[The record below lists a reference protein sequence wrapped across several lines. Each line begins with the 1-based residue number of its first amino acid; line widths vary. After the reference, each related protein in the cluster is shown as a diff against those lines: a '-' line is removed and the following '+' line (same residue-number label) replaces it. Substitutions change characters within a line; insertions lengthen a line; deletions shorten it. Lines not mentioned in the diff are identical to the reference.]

1 MNTGAISKRYAKAL
15 LELVRQ
21 TGNGEKVCA
30 QATRLLENPDSA
42 GEPLE
47 DELRRLVLLLRR
59 NGRLPYVK
67 YILRSFIEQY
77 YRQEGLV
84 RARLISAVPAPQ
96 LESSLRKA
104 LGNAVE
110 GKMIFTTKVDP
121 NLIGGFV
128 LEVDDRVLDASA
140 RTHLERIRRRL
151 DELNKRIV

>member
-15 LELVRQ
+15 LELVAQ
-21 TGNGEKVCA
+21 TGGGERVCA
-30 QATRLLENPDSA
+30 QAEALLQNPDGFA
-42 GEPLE
+42 DPLE
-47 DELRRLVLLLRR
+47 DELQRLVVLLRK

-67 YILRSFIEQY
+67 YILRSFVEQY

-96 LESSLRKA
+96 LENSLREA

-140 RTHLERIRRRL
+140 RSHLENIRRRL

>member
-15 LELVRQ
+15 LELVLQ

-42 GEPLE
+42 VEPLE

-67 YILRSFIEQY
+67 YILRSFVEQY

-96 LESSLRKA
+96 LENSLREA

-110 GKMIFTTKVDP
+110 GKMIFTTKVDT
-121 NLIGGFV
+121 NIIGGFV

-151 DELNKRIV
+151 DELNRRIV